1 MDAETGFVA
10 TNFSEETHS
19 NGKVA
24 LRLSTDSEGKNE
36 AGFAYYPSGR
46 VAGCVS
52 KAVTYGILGSL
63 SYFYEDDKDRTLLA
77 FFDHEAN
84 GFALSNLGSH
94 QCLKKGCECQNYNH
108 APAARFLCKHCNH
121 ELTSHQQGR
130 KFIAGSQGV
139 RVFSE
144 NGILGKSFSDSPPS
158 AVEFELNESLMLTY
172 TARDN
177 ISVRFNCESITKVF
191 EVGKAPQRSDTY
203 MDTLE
208 KNKFGKFTATL
219 NST

>member
-130 KFIAGSQGV
+130 KQVIHLSRDRKVSGCFLRMEFSRRVSQIV
-139 RVFSE
+139 HHRW
-144 NGILGKSFSDSPPS
+144 
-158 AVEFELNESLMLTY
+158 LNLS
-172 TARDN
+172 
-177 ISVRFNCESITKVF
+177 
-191 EVGKAPQRSDTY
+191 
-203 MDTLE
+203 
-208 KNKFGKFTATL
+208 
-219 NST
+219 